1 MNQDK
6 KSKLIRTA
14 QIALA
19 CFIVFDLIVHFKVM
33 TKSTNESFPEVM
45 VHKPQMRQVV
55 DFMTQTGN
63 TVAFNSV
70 DLVARVQGY
79 LDDITFVDGS
89 FIKKGQPLFVIEPAP
104 YLAKVR
110 AAKASLTALRA
121 ANDYANAEYARQK
134 RMYKENATSLN
145 NVEKWLASSHESAA
159 EVDKSLADLELAEI
173 NYSYTHIQAPFD
185 GRIGRHLVDKGN
197 LVGNGVATNLAT
209 IEQLDPIY
217 VYFNLNELDYLRLR
231 DAARAKNKDEQ
242 TIKEIPV
249 YVGFQNENGF
259 SFEGKLDFVN
269 TSLDASTGTME
280 VRALLPNKKRLLV
293 PNLFVQV
300 RVPLSKPQSHL
311 TVPDTAILYDQ
322 IGPYLLT
329 VDKTNHVILKRVELG
344 SVEQGERAILK
355 GLDAQDDVIVNGV
368 QNATPG
374 SQVAPIREKNSQ

>member
-1 MNQDK
+1 M
-6 KSKLIRTA
+6 
-14 QIALA
+14 
-19 CFIVFDLIVHFKVM
+19 
-33 TKSTNESFPEVM
+33 
-45 VHKPQMRQVV
+45 
-55 DFMTQTGN
+55 
-63 TVAFNSV
+63 
-70 DLVARVQGY
+70 
-79 LDDITFVDGS
+79 
-89 FIKKGQPLFVIEPAP
+89 
-104 YLAKVR
+104 
-110 AAKASLTALRA
+110 
-121 ANDYANAEYARQK
+121 
-134 RMYKENATSLN
+134 
-145 NVEKWLASSHESAA
+145 
-159 EVDKSLADLELAEI
+159 ADLELAEI

>member
-145 NVEKWLASSHESAA
+145 NVERWLASSHE
-159 EVDKSLADLELAEI
+159 
-173 NYSYTHIQAPFD
+173 
-185 GRIGRHLVDKGN
+185 
-197 LVGNGVATNLAT
+197 
-209 IEQLDPIY
+209 
-217 VYFNLNELDYLRLR
+217 
-231 DAARAKNKDEQ
+231 
-242 TIKEIPV
+242 
-249 YVGFQNENGF
+249 
-259 SFEGKLDFVN
+259 
-269 TSLDASTGTME
+269 
-280 VRALLPNKKRLLV
+280 
-293 PNLFVQV
+293 
-300 RVPLSKPQSHL
+300 
-311 TVPDTAILYDQ
+311 
-322 IGPYLLT
+322 
-329 VDKTNHVILKRVELG
+329 
-344 SVEQGERAILK
+344 
-355 GLDAQDDVIVNGV
+355 
-368 QNATPG
+368 
-374 SQVAPIREKNSQ
+374 